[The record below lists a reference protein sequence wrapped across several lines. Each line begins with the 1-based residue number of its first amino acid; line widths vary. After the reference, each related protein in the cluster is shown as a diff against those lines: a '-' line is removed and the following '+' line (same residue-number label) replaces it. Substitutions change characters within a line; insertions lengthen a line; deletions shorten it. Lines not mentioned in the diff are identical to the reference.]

1 MKAVSAKK
9 YFFEGNLRFIYM
21 EIRNIVIIAHV
32 DHGKT
37 TLVDALLKQ
46 TKTFRHNQKEMGEV
60 LIMDSNEL
68 EKEKGITIL
77 AKNTSVFYRD
87 TKINII
93 DTPGHADF
101 GGEVER
107 TINMA
112 SGAVLLVDA
121 AEGPLP
127 QTKFVLKKA
136 LAAGLKIILVINKI
150 DKRDARP
157 SEVLEEVE
165 NLFLDLADDDSSLEF
180 VTLYAVGRDGKAFY
194 TLPDNY
200 TDQTKGDLTP
210 LFETILENIPN
221 SRQNEDQPLQ
231 MLISTLDYDNYVG
244 RLCIGKVSQGTLKK
258 GESVALVDK
267 GKTLGTYKI
276 QKLFTT
282 NGLNRDEA
290 EIIPAG
296 DIATLAGIP
305 DLTIGQT
312 VCDPEY
318 PQSLPSIA
326 VEDPTIKITIG
337 PNTSP
342 FSGKEGKFTTS
353 RQLGER
359 LMKEI
364 ETNLGLRVEDDEGSA
379 KFIVSGRGELHLAML
394 IEAMRREGYEM
405 EVSKPQVIYK
415 TIEGQIC
422 EPYEEVTIEVDD
434 EFFGLITEEM
444 GKRKAQMLDM
454 KKDDKRTRI
463 VYKIASQNLL
473 GIRNSLLTK
482 TRGTAQL
489 HSYFLGYEPKG
500 QKMDT
505 LRSGALVAVKPGS
518 AFNYAIGKIQDR
530 GILFI
535 SHGEPVY
542 EGMVVGAAN
551 KSEDIEVNICKAKQL
566 TNNRSSGEGVSV
578 SITPATVL
586 TLEQS
591 LDFIAEDELLEV
603 TPQSLRIRKN
613 WLSTVERRVQER
625 RLRDIRES

>member
-1 MKAVSAKK
+1 
-9 YFFEGNLRFIYM
+9 M

-46 TKTFRHNQKEMGEV
+46 TKTFRDNQKEMSQE

-68 EKEKGITIL
+68 EREKGITIL
-77 AKNTSVFYRD
+77 AKNTSIFYKD
-87 TKINII
+87 TKVNII

-112 SGAVLLVDA
+112 TGAVLLVDA

-136 LAAGLKIILVINKI
+136 LQRGLKIILVINKI
-150 DKRDARP
+150 DKKDARP
-157 SEVLEEVE
+157 EEVVAEVE
-165 NLFLDLADDDSSLEF
+165 NLFLELADDDSSLEF
-180 VTLYAVGRDGKAFY
+180 TTLYAVGRDGKAFY
-194 TLPDNY
+194 KLPEKY
-200 TDQTKGDLTP
+200 TADTEGDLTP
-210 LFETILENIPN
+210 LFDTVLHEFPN
-221 SRQNEDQPLQ
+221 MAKNEDKPLQ
-231 MLISTLDYDNYVG
+231 MMISTLDYDNYVG
-244 RLCIGKVSQGTLKK
+244 RLCIGQINQGTIKK
-258 GESVALVDK
+258 DQSVALVSEN
-267 GKTLGTYKI
+267 KTLGVFKVS
-276 QKLFTT
+276 KLFTT
-282 NGLNRDEA
+282 SGLTRVEVNEA
-290 EIIPAG
+290 YAG

-312 VCDPEY
+312 VCDPAF
-318 PQSLPSIA
+318 PQSLPAIA
-326 VEDPTIKITIG
+326 VEEPTIKITIG

-342 FSGKEGKFTTS
+342 FAGKEGKYSTS
-353 RQLGER
+353 RQLRER

-364 ETNLGLRVEDDEGSA
+364 ETNLGLRVEDDRDTA

-415 TIEGQIC
+415 TIDGEIC
-422 EPYEEVTIEVDD
+422 EPYEEVTIEVDE
-434 EFFGLITEEM
+434 EFFGHITEEM
-444 GKRKAQMLDM
+444 GKRRGNMLDM
-454 KKDDKRTRI
+454 KKDAAHARI
-463 VYKIASQNLL
+463 IYKIASQNLL

-500 QKMDT
+500 TKMEST
-505 LRSGALVAVKPGS
+505 RNGALVAVKPGM
-518 AFNYAIGKIQDR
+518 AFNYSIGKIQDR
-530 GILFI
+530 GTLFVG
-535 SHGEPVY
+535 HGAEVY
-542 EGMVVGAAN
+542 EGMVVGVAN
-551 KSEDIEVNICKAKQL
+551 KQDDIEVNICKAKQL

-578 SITPATVL
+578 SIIPPTTL

-591 LDFIAEDELLEV
+591 LDFIEDNEYLEV
-603 TPQSLRIRKN
+603 TPINLRIRKK
-613 WLSTVERRVQER
+613 WLSTTTRRVEER

>member
-1 MKAVSAKK
+1 
-9 YFFEGNLRFIYM
+9 M

-46 TKTFRHNQKEMGEV
+46 THSFRDNQKEMSQE

-77 AKNTSVFYRD
+77 AKNTSIFYKD

-112 SGAVLLVDA
+112 QGAVLLVDA

-136 LAAGLKIILVINKI
+136 LAAGLKIVLVINKI

-157 SEVLEEVE
+157 DEVISEVE

-180 VTLYAVGRDGKAFY
+180 VTMFAVGRDGKAFY
-194 TLPDNY
+194 KLPEKY
-200 TDQTKGDLTP
+200 TPESEGNLVP
-210 LFETILENIPN
+210 LFDTILKEFPN
-221 SRQNEDQPLQ
+221 AAEHEDKPLQ

-244 RLCIGKVSQGTLKK
+244 RLCIGRITQGTLKK
-258 GESVALVDK
+258 DQSVALVDND
-267 GKTLGTYKI
+267 KTIGIYKI
-276 QKLFTT
+276 QKLYTT
-282 NGLNRDEA
+282 SGLNRIEVNEA
-290 EIIPAG
+290 FAG
-296 DIATLAGIP
+296 DIATIAGIP
-305 DLTIGQT
+305 NLTIGQT
-312 VCDPEY
+312 VCDPAF

-326 VEDPTIKITIG
+326 VEEPTIKITVG

-342 FSGKEGKFTTS
+342 FAGKEGKYSTS
-353 RQLGER
+353 RQLNER

-364 ETNLGLRVEDDEGSA
+364 ETNLGLRVEDDRDTA

-394 IEAMRREGYEM
+394 IESMRREGYEM

-415 TIEGQIC
+415 TIEGEIC

-444 GKRKAQMLDM
+444 GKRRASMIDM
-454 KKDDKRTRI
+454 KKDSVRTRI

-489 HSYFLGYEPKG
+489 HSYLLGYEKKG
-500 QKMDT
+500 TKMESF
-505 LRSGALVAVKPGS
+505 RNGALIAVKPGVS
-518 AFNYAIGKIQDR
+518 FNYSIGKIQER
-530 GILFI
+530 GTVFI
-535 SHGEPVY
+535 AAGVEVY
-542 EGMVVGAAN
+542 EGMVVGIAN
-551 KSEDIEVNICKAKQL
+551 KSDDIEVNICKAKQL
-566 TNNRSSGEGVSV
+566 TNNRSSGEGVS
-578 SITPATVL
+578 ATIIPPTTL

-603 TPQSLRIRKN
+603 TPVSLRIRKQY
-613 WLSTVERRVQER
+613 LATAIRRVEGR
-625 RLRDIRES
+625 RVRDIRES

>member
-1 MKAVSAKK
+1 
-9 YFFEGNLRFIYM
+9 M

-46 TKTFRHNQKEMGEV
+46 THSFRDNQKEMSQE

-77 AKNTSVFYRD
+77 AKNTSIFYKD

-112 SGAVLLVDA
+112 QGAVLLVDA

-136 LAAGLKIILVINKI
+136 LAAGLKIVLVINKI

-157 SEVLEEVE
+157 DEVISEVE

-180 VTLYAVGRDGKAFY
+180 VTMFAVGRDGKAFY
-194 TLPDNY
+194 KLPEKY
-200 TDQTKGDLTP
+200 TPESEGDLVP
-210 LFETILENIPN
+210 LFDTILKEFPN
-221 SRQNEDQPLQ
+221 AAEHADKPLQ

-244 RLCIGKVSQGTLKK
+244 RLCIGRITQGTLKK
-258 GESVALVDK
+258 DQSVALVDHD
-267 GKTLGTYKI
+267 KTMGIYKI
-276 QKLFTT
+276 QKLYTT
-282 NGLNRDEA
+282 SGLNRIEVNEA
-290 EIIPAG
+290 FAG
-296 DIATLAGIP
+296 DIATIAGIP
-305 DLTIGQT
+305 NLTIGQT
-312 VCDPEY
+312 VCDSAF

-326 VEDPTIKITIG
+326 VEEPTIKITVG
-337 PNTSP
+337 PNTGP
-342 FSGKEGKFTTS
+342 FAGKEGKFSTS
-353 RQLGER
+353 RQLRER

-364 ETNLGLRVEDDEGSA
+364 ETNLGLRVEDDRDTA

-415 TIEGQIC
+415 TIEGEIC

-444 GKRKAQMLDM
+444 GKRRANMIDM
-454 KKDDKRTRI
+454 KKDSVRTRI

-489 HSYFLGYEPKG
+489 HSYLLGYEKKG
-500 QKMDT
+500 TKMESF
-505 LRSGALVAVKPGS
+505 RNGALIAVKPGVS
-518 AFNYAIGKIQDR
+518 FNYSIGKIQER
-530 GILFI
+530 GTLFI
-535 SHGEPVY
+535 PAGVEVY
-542 EGMVVGAAN
+542 EGMVVGIAN
-551 KSEDIEVNICKAKQL
+551 KSDDIEVNICKAKQL
-566 TNNRSSGEGVSV
+566 TNNRSSGEGVS
-578 SITPATVL
+578 ATIIPPTTL

-603 TPQSLRIRKN
+603 TPISLRIRKKY
-613 WLSTVERRVQER
+613 LATAIRRVEGR
-625 RLRDIRES
+625 RVRDIQEA

>member
-1 MKAVSAKK
+1 
-9 YFFEGNLRFIYM
+9 M

-46 TKTFRHNQKEMGEV
+46 TKTFRDNQKEMSQE

-68 EKEKGITIL
+68 EREKGITIL
-77 AKNTSVFYRD
+77 AKNTSIFYKD
-87 TKINII
+87 TKVNII

-136 LAAGLKIILVINKI
+136 LQQGLKIILVINKI
-150 DKRDARP
+150 DKKDARP
-157 SEVLEEVE
+157 DEVLAEVE
-165 NLFLDLADDDSSLEF
+165 NLFLELADDDSSLEF
-180 VTLYAVGRDGKAFY
+180 ATMYAVGRDGKAFY
-194 TLPDNY
+194 KLPEKYSSDME
-200 TDQTKGDLTP
+200 GDLTP
-210 LFETILENIPN
+210 LFDTILREFPN
-221 SRQNEDQPLQ
+221 VAEHQDKPLQ

-244 RLCIGKVSQGTLKK
+244 RLCIGKINQGTLKK
-258 GESVALVDK
+258 DQSVALVDNN
-267 GKTLGTYKI
+267 KTLGVFKV
-276 QKLFTT
+276 QKLYTT
-282 NGLNRDEA
+282 SGLSRIEVNEA
-290 EIIPAG
+290 FAG

-312 VCDPEY
+312 VCDPAF

-342 FSGKEGKFTTS
+342 FSGKEGKYSTS
-353 RQLGER
+353 RQLRER

-364 ETNLGLRVEDDEGSA
+364 ETNLGLRVEDDRDTA
-379 KFIVSGRGELHLAML
+379 KFVVSGRGELHLAML
-394 IEAMRREGYEM
+394 IESMRREGYEM

-415 TIEGQIC
+415 TINGEIC
-422 EPYEEVTIEVDD
+422 EPYEEVTIEVDE
-434 EFFGLITEEM
+434 EFFGLVTEEM
-444 GKRKAQMLDM
+444 GKRRGAMLDM
-454 KKDDKRTRI
+454 KKDSSRTRI

-482 TRGTAQL
+482 TRGTAQI

-500 QKMDT
+500 VKMET
-505 LRSGALVAVKPGS
+505 TRNGALVAVKAGM
-518 AFNYAIGKIQDR
+518 AFNYSIGKIQDR
-530 GILFI
+530 GTLFVG
-535 SHGEPVY
+535 HGTEIY
-542 EGMVVGAAN
+542 EGMVVGVAN
-551 KSEDIEVNICKAKQL
+551 KQEDIEVNICKAKQL

-578 SITPATVL
+578 SIIPPTTL

-591 LDFIAEDELLEV
+591 LDFIADDEYLEV
-603 TPQSLRIRKN
+603 TPLNLRIRKR
-613 WLSTVERRVQER
+613 WLSTTVRRVEER

>member
-1 MKAVSAKK
+1 
-9 YFFEGNLRFIYM
+9 M

-46 TKTFRHNQKEMGEV
+46 TKTFRDNQKEMSQE

-68 EKEKGITIL
+68 EREKGITIL
-77 AKNTSVFYRD
+77 AKNTSIFYKD

-136 LAAGLKIILVINKI
+136 LQQGLKIILVINKI

-157 SEVLEEVE
+157 EEVISEVE
-165 NLFLDLADDDSSLEF
+165 NLFLELADDDSSLEF
-180 VTLYAVGRDGKAFY
+180 VTLFAVGRDGKSFY
-194 TLPDNY
+194 KLPDRY
-200 TDQTKGDLTP
+200 SAETPGDLTP
-210 LFETILENIPN
+210 LFDTILREFPN
-221 SRQNEDQPLQ
+221 VAEREDKPLQ

-244 RLCIGKVSQGTLKK
+244 RLCIGKIHQGTLKK
-258 GESVALVDK
+258 DQTVALVDNN
-267 GKTLGTYKI
+267 KTLGTYKVS
-276 QKLFTT
+276 KLYTT
-282 NGLNRDEA
+282 NGLNRVEVDA
-290 EIIPAG
+290 AYAG

-305 DLTIGQT
+305 NLTIGQT
-312 VCDPEY
+312 VCDPAF

-326 VEDPTIKITIG
+326 VEEPTIKITIG

-342 FSGKEGKFTTS
+342 FAGKEGKYTTS
-353 RQLGER
+353 RQLRER

-364 ETNLGLRVEDDEGSA
+364 ETNLGLRVEDDGETA

-415 TIEGQIC
+415 TINGEIC
-422 EPYEEVTIEVDD
+422 EPYEEVTIEVDE

-444 GKRKAQMLDM
+444 GKRRGSMLDM

-463 VYKIASQNLL
+463 IYKIASQNLL

-500 QKMDT
+500 TKMDAT
-505 LRSGALVAVKPGS
+505 RNGALVAVKPGM
-518 AFNYAIGKIQDR
+518 AYNYSIGKIQER
-530 GILFI
+530 GILFVG
-535 SHGEPVY
+535 HGTEVY
-542 EGMVVGAAN
+542 EGMVVGIAN
-551 KSEDIEVNICKAKQL
+551 KQDDIEVNICKAKQL
-566 TNNRSSGEGVSV
+566 TNNRSAGEGVSV
-578 SITPATVL
+578 NIVPPTVL
-586 TLEQS
+586 SLEQS
-591 LDFIAEDELLEV
+591 LDFIADDEYLEV
-603 TPQSLRIRKN
+603 TPQSLRIRKK
-613 WLSTVERRVQER
+613 WLETVGRRVQER
-625 RLRDIRES
+625 RLRDIQEA

>member
-1 MKAVSAKK
+1 
-9 YFFEGNLRFIYM
+9 M

-46 TKTFRHNQKEMGEV
+46 TKTFRDNQKEMSQE

-68 EKEKGITIL
+68 EREKGITIL
-77 AKNTSVFYRD
+77 AKNTSIFYKN

-112 SGAVLLVDA
+112 TGAVLLVDA

-136 LAAGLKIILVINKI
+136 LQQGLKIILVINKI

-157 SEVLEEVE
+157 EEVVSEVE
-165 NLFLDLADDDSSLEF
+165 NLFLELADDDSSLEF
-180 VTLYAVGRDGKAFY
+180 IKLYAVGRDGKAFY
-194 TLPDNY
+194 KLPEKYSPDME
-200 TDQTKGDLTP
+200 GDLTP
-210 LFETILENIPN
+210 LFDTILNEFPN
-221 SRQNEDQPLQ
+221 VAKHEDKPLQ

-244 RLCIGKVSQGTLKK
+244 RLCIGQINQGTIKK
-258 GESVALVDK
+258 DQSVALVDNN
-267 GKTLGTYKI
+267 KTLGIFKVA
-276 QKLFTT
+276 KLFTT
-282 NGLNRDEA
+282 SGLTRVEVNEA
-290 EIIPAG
+290 YAG

-305 DLTIGQT
+305 NLTIGQT
-312 VCDPEY
+312 VCDPAF

-326 VEDPTIKITIG
+326 VEEPTIKITIG

-342 FSGKEGKFTTS
+342 FAGKEGKFTTS
-353 RQLGER
+353 RQLRER

-364 ETNLGLRVEDDEGSA
+364 ETNLGLRVEDDRDTA

-415 TIEGQIC
+415 TVDGEIC
-422 EPYEEVTIEVDD
+422 EPYEEVTIEVDE

-444 GKRKAQMLDM
+444 GKRRGNMLDM
-454 KKDDKRTRI
+454 KKDGSHARL

-500 QKMDT
+500 TKMEST
-505 LRSGALVAVKPGS
+505 RNGALVAVKPGM
-518 AFNYAIGKIQDR
+518 AFNYSIGKIQDR
-530 GILFI
+530 GTLFVG
-535 SHGEPVY
+535 HGTEVY
-542 EGMVVGAAN
+542 EGMVVGVAN
-551 KSEDIEVNICKAKQL
+551 KMEDIEVNICKSKQL

-578 SITPATVL
+578 SIIPPTTL

-591 LDFIAEDELLEV
+591 LDFIEDNEYLEV
-603 TPQSLRIRKN
+603 TPINLRIRKK
-613 WLSTVERRVQER
+613 WLATTTRRVEER

>member
-1 MKAVSAKK
+1 
-9 YFFEGNLRFIYM
+9 M

-46 TKTFRHNQKEMGEV
+46 THSFRDNQKEMTQE

-77 AKNTSVFYRD
+77 AKNTSIFYKD

-112 SGAVLLVDA
+112 QGAVLLVDA

-136 LAAGLKIILVINKI
+136 LAAGLKIVLLINKI

-157 SEVLEEVE
+157 DEVISEVE

-180 VTLYAVGRDGKAFY
+180 VTMFAVGRDGKAFY
-194 TLPDNY
+194 KLPEKY
-200 TDQTKGDLTP
+200 TTESEGNLIP
-210 LFETILENIPN
+210 LFDTILKEFPN
-221 SRQNEDQPLQ
+221 ASQHEDKPLQ

-244 RLCIGKVSQGTLKK
+244 RLCIGRITQGTLKK
-258 GESVALVDK
+258 DQSVALVDHD
-267 GKTLGTYKI
+267 KTIGIYKI
-276 QKLFTT
+276 QKLYTT
-282 NGLNRDEA
+282 SGLNRIEVNEA
-290 EIIPAG
+290 FAG
-296 DIATLAGIP
+296 DIATIAGIP
-305 DLTIGQT
+305 NLTIGQT
-312 VCDPEY
+312 VCDPAF

-326 VEDPTIKITIG
+326 VEEPTIKITVG
-337 PNTSP
+337 PNTGP
-342 FSGKEGKFTTS
+342 FAGKEGKYSTS
-353 RQLGER
+353 RQLRER

-364 ETNLGLRVEDDEGSA
+364 ETNLGLRVEDDRDTA

-415 TIEGQIC
+415 TIEGEIC

-444 GKRKAQMLDM
+444 GKRRANMIDM
-454 KKDDKRTRI
+454 KKDSVRTRI

-489 HSYFLGYEPKG
+489 HSYLLGYEKKG
-500 QKMDT
+500 TKMESF
-505 LRSGALVAVKPGS
+505 RNGALIAVKPGVS
-518 AFNYAIGKIQDR
+518 FNYSIGKIQER
-530 GILFI
+530 GTLFI
-535 SHGEPVY
+535 AAGVEVY
-542 EGMVVGAAN
+542 EGMVVGIAN
-551 KSEDIEVNICKAKQL
+551 KSDDIEVNICKAKQL
-566 TNNRSSGEGVSV
+566 TNNRSSGEGVS
-578 SITPATVL
+578 ATIIPPTTL

-603 TPQSLRIRKN
+603 TPVSLRIRKQY
-613 WLSTVERRVQER
+613 LATAIRRVEGR
-625 RLRDIRES
+625 RVRDIQEAA

>member
-1 MKAVSAKK
+1 
-9 YFFEGNLRFIYM
+9 M

-46 TKTFRHNQKEMGEV
+46 THSFRDNQKEMSQE

-77 AKNTSVFYRD
+77 AKNTSIFYKD
-87 TKINII
+87 TKINVI

-112 SGAVLLVDA
+112 GGAILLVDA

-136 LAAGLKIILVINKI
+136 LQTGLKIILVINKI
-150 DKRDARP
+150 DKKDARP
-157 SEVLEEVE
+157 VEVLSEVE
-165 NLFLDLADDDSSLEF
+165 NLFLELADDDMSLEF
-180 VTLYAVGRDGKAFY
+180 TTMYAVGRDGKAFN
-194 TLPDNY
+194 TLPEKY
-200 TDQTKGDLTP
+200 TSDMKGDLTP
-210 LFETILENIPN
+210 LFDTILREFDNTAVN
-221 SRQNEDQPLQ
+221 NDKPLQ

-244 RLCIGKVSQGTLKK
+244 RLCIGKISQGTLKK
-258 GESVALVDK
+258 DQTIALVDK
-267 GKTLGTYKI
+267 DKTIGTFKV
-276 QKLFTT
+276 QKLYTT
-282 NGLNRDEA
+282 NGLTRQEVDHVM
-290 EIIPAG
+290 AG
-296 DIATLAGIP
+296 DIATIAGIP
-305 DLTIGQT
+305 NMTIGQT
-312 VCDPEY
+312 VCDPAF
-318 PQSLPSIA
+318 PQSLPTIA
-326 VEDPTIKITIG
+326 VEEPTIKITIG

-342 FSGKEGKFTTS
+342 FSGKEGKYSTS
-353 RQLGER
+353 RQLRER

-364 ETNLGLRVEDDEGSA
+364 ETNLGLRVEDDPDNA
-379 KFIVSGRGELHLAML
+379 KFIVAGRGELHLSML

-415 TIEGQIC
+415 TVDGVVS

-444 GKRKAQMLDM
+444 GKRRAAMQDM
-454 KKDDKRTRI
+454 KKDGTRTRI

-482 TRGTAQL
+482 TRGTGQL
-489 HSYFLGYEPKG
+489 HSYLLGYQPKG
-500 QKMDT
+500 TKMESF
-505 LRSGALVAVKPGS
+505 RNGALIAVKPGVS
-518 AFNYAIGKIQDR
+518 FNYSIGKIQER

-535 SHGEPVY
+535 PAGVDVY
-542 EGMVVGAAN
+542 EGMVVGVAN
-551 KSEDIEVNICKAKQL
+551 KSDDIEVNICKAKQL
-566 TNNRSSGEGVSV
+566 TNNRSSGEGVS
-578 SITPATVL
+578 ATIIPPTTL

-603 TPQSLRIRKN
+603 TPKNLRIRKKY
-613 WLSTVERRVQER
+613 LQTAIRRVEGR
-625 RLRDIRES
+625 RVRDIQES

>member
-1 MKAVSAKK
+1 
-9 YFFEGNLRFIYM
+9 M

-46 TKTFRHNQKEMGEV
+46 THSFRDNQKEMSQE

-77 AKNTSVFYRD
+77 AKNTSIFYKD

-112 SGAVLLVDA
+112 QGAVLLVDA

-136 LAAGLKIILVINKI
+136 LAAGLKIVLVINKI

-157 SEVLEEVE
+157 EEVINEVE

-180 VTLYAVGRDGKAFY
+180 VTMFAVGRDGKAFY
-194 TLPDNY
+194 KLPEKY
-200 TDQTKGDLTP
+200 TTESEGNLIP
-210 LFETILENIPN
+210 LFDTILKEFPN
-221 SRQNEDQPLQ
+221 AAEYEDKPLQ

-244 RLCIGKVSQGTLKK
+244 RLCIGRITQGTLRKDQ
-258 GESVALVDK
+258 SVALVDHD
-267 GKTLGTYKI
+267 KTIGIYKI
-276 QKLFTT
+276 QKLYTT
-282 NGLNRDEA
+282 SGLSRIEVNEA
-290 EIIPAG
+290 FAG
-296 DIATLAGIP
+296 DIATIAGIP
-305 DLTIGQT
+305 NLTIGQT
-312 VCDPEY
+312 VCDPAF

-326 VEDPTIKITIG
+326 VEEPTIKITVG

-342 FSGKEGKFTTS
+342 FAGKEGKFSTS
-353 RQLGER
+353 RQLHER

-364 ETNLGLRVEDDEGSA
+364 ETNLGLRVEDDRDTA

-394 IEAMRREGYEM
+394 IESMRREGYEM

-415 TIEGQIC
+415 TIEGEIC

-444 GKRKAQMLDM
+444 GKRRANMIDM
-454 KKDDKRTRI
+454 KKDSVRTRI

-489 HSYFLGYEPKG
+489 HSYLLGYEKKG
-500 QKMDT
+500 TKMESF
-505 LRSGALVAVKPGS
+505 RNGALIAVKPGVS
-518 AFNYAIGKIQDR
+518 FNYSIGKIQER
-530 GILFI
+530 GTVFI
-535 SHGEPVY
+535 AAGVEVY
-542 EGMVVGAAN
+542 EGMVVGIAN
-551 KSEDIEVNICKAKQL
+551 KSDDIEVNICKAKQL
-566 TNNRSSGEGVSV
+566 TNNRSSGEGVS
-578 SITPATVL
+578 ATIISPTIL

-603 TPQSLRIRKN
+603 TPVSLRIRKQY
-613 WLSTVERRVQER
+613 LATATRRVEGR
-625 RLRDIRES
+625 RVRDIRES

>member
-1 MKAVSAKK
+1 
-9 YFFEGNLRFIYM
+9 M

-46 TKTFRHNQKEMGEV
+46 THSFRDNQKEMSQE

-77 AKNTSVFYRD
+77 AKNTSIFYKD

-112 SGAVLLVDA
+112 QGAVLLVDA

-136 LAAGLKIILVINKI
+136 LAAGLKIVLVINKI

-157 SEVLEEVE
+157 EEVINEVE
-165 NLFLDLADDDSSLEF
+165 NLFLELADDDSSLEF
-180 VTLYAVGRDGKAFY
+180 VTMFAVGRDGKAFY
-194 TLPDNY
+194 KLPEKY
-200 TDQTKGDLTP
+200 TPELEGNLIP
-210 LFETILENIPN
+210 LFDTILKEFPNAAEN
-221 SRQNEDQPLQ
+221 QDKPLQ

-244 RLCIGKVSQGTLKK
+244 RLCIGRITQGTLKK
-258 GESVALVDK
+258 DQSVALVDND
-267 GKTLGTYKI
+267 KTLGVFKI
-276 QKLFTT
+276 QKLYTT
-282 NGLNRDEA
+282 SGLTRIEVNEA
-290 EIIPAG
+290 FAG
-296 DIATLAGIP
+296 DIATIAGIP
-305 DLTIGQT
+305 NLTIGQT
-312 VCDPEY
+312 VCDPAF

-326 VEDPTIKITIG
+326 VEEPTIKITIG

-342 FSGKEGKFTTS
+342 FAGKEGKYSTS
-353 RQLGER
+353 RQLRER

-364 ETNLGLRVEDDEGSA
+364 ETNLGLRVEDDRDTA

-394 IEAMRREGYEM
+394 IEAMRREEYEM

-415 TIEGQIC
+415 TIEGEIC

-444 GKRKAQMLDM
+444 GKRRANMIDM
-454 KKDDKRTRI
+454 KKDSVRTRI

-489 HSYFLGYEPKG
+489 HSYLLGYEKKG
-500 QKMDT
+500 TKMESF
-505 LRSGALVAVKPGS
+505 RNGALIAVKPGVS
-518 AFNYAIGKIQDR
+518 FNYSIGKIQER
-530 GILFI
+530 GTLFI
-535 SHGEPVY
+535 AAGVEVY
-542 EGMVVGAAN
+542 EGMVVGIAN
-551 KSEDIEVNICKAKQL
+551 KSDDIEVNICKAKQL
-566 TNNRSSGEGVSV
+566 TNNRSSGEGVS
-578 SITPATVL
+578 ATIIPPTTL

-603 TPQSLRIRKN
+603 TPLSLRIRKQY
-613 WLSTVERRVQER
+613 LATAIRRVEGR
-625 RLRDIRES
+625 RVRDIRES

>member
-1 MKAVSAKK
+1 
-9 YFFEGNLRFIYM
+9 M

-46 TKTFRHNQKEMGEV
+46 THSFRDNQKEMSQE

-77 AKNTSVFYRD
+77 AKNTSIFYKD
-87 TKINII
+87 TKINVI

-112 SGAVLLVDA
+112 SGAILLVDA

-136 LAAGLKIILVINKI
+136 LQTGLKIILVINKI
-150 DKRDARP
+150 DKKDARP
-157 SEVLEEVE
+157 EEVMNEVE
-165 NLFLDLADDDSSLEF
+165 NLFLELADDDTSLEF

-194 TLPDNY
+194 KLPDTY
-200 TDQTKGDLTP
+200 TTDTKGDLIP
-210 LFETILENIPN
+210 LFDTIIREFP
-221 SRQNEDQPLQ
+221 DVAKHKDKPLQ

-244 RLCIGKVSQGTLKK
+244 RLCIGKVNQGSLKK
-258 GESVALVDK
+258 DQSVALVDNN
-267 GKTLGTYKI
+267 KTIGVYKV
-276 QKLFTT
+276 QKLYTT
-282 NGLNRDEA
+282 KGLNRVEVDEVSS
-290 EIIPAG
+290 G
-296 DIATLAGIP
+296 DIATIAGIP

-312 VCDPEY
+312 VCDPAF
-318 PQSLPSIA
+318 PQSLPTIA
-326 VEDPTIKITIG
+326 VEEPTIKVTIG

-342 FSGKEGKFTTS
+342 FSGKEGKYSTS
-353 RQLGER
+353 RQLRER

-364 ETNLGLRVEDDEGSA
+364 ETNLGLRVEDDRDTA
-379 KFIVSGRGELHLAML
+379 KFIVAGRGELHLAML

-415 TIEGQIC
+415 TIDGEIC

-444 GKRKAQMLDM
+444 GKRHASMLDM
-454 KKDDKRTRI
+454 KKESSRTRI

-473 GIRNSLLTK
+473 GIRNSVLTK
-482 TRGTAQL
+482 TRGTAQI

-500 QKMDT
+500 TKMEM
-505 LRSGALVAVKPGS
+505 LRNGALVAVKPGT
-518 AFNYAIGKIQDR
+518 AFNYSIGKIQDR
-530 GILFI
+530 GTLFI
-535 SHGEPVY
+535 GHGTETY
-542 EGMVVGAAN
+542 EGMVVGVAN
-551 KSEDIEVNICKAKQL
+551 KSDDIEVNICKAKQL

-578 SITPATVL
+578 SIIPPTTL

-591 LDFIAEDELLEV
+591 LDFIADDELLEV
-603 TPQSLRIRKN
+603 TPLSLRIRKQ
-613 WLSTVERRVQER
+613 WLSTTTRRVESR